1 MQTAPRKDLARPP
14 SRASAAAK
22 GMVLLGCVGIAAWV
36 AHATADQPPSST
48 SAPPTAF
55 TAATS
60 GSRSPTRAGAGPT
73 PTGPT
78 PTGPTPTAAPQP
90 PAAVSEGSRPLDLK
104 VAKPGSDAANIAT
117 VLRTGLLP
125 RSGGA
130 FGADRIR
137 ALPGQGPRRSLA
149 VRITY
154 PAGSAS
160 SRSASLEGSAYG
172 GTQVYLLLPHGPVE
186 AATLSYCLRF
196 PVGFDFVKGG
206 KLPGLFG
213 GTVTS
218 GQHIPDGTDGWSTRY
233 MWRRGGA
240 GEVYAYLPTS
250 VAHGT
255 SLGRG
260 AWSITPGRWQ
270 CLAQTVVLNT
280 PGVANGSVTLRLDG
294 RQVFAAKGL
303 LFRTT
308 SALRIDGVFF
318 STFFGGGDPSW
329 ASPRLQ
335 YADFADVAVAS

>member
-1 MQTAPRKDLARPP
+1 MRTERRKDTSRPP
-14 SRASAAAK
+14 SRASVAAK
-22 GMVLLGCVGIAAWV
+22 GTVLLGCLGIASWV
-36 AHATADQPPSST
+36 AYATAEETAPSAST
-48 SAPPTAF
+48 RPPTAF

-60 GSRSPTRAGAGPT
+60 DSGSSTSTDAVPNG
-73 PTGPT
+73 
-78 PTGPTPTAAPQP
+78 TAPPEP
-90 PAAVSEGSRPLDLK
+90 PAPVSEGPHPLDLK
-104 VAKPGSDAANIAT
+104 VAKPGSDEAQIAA
-117 VLRTGLLP
+117 VLQTGLLP

-130 FGADRIR
+130 FGADRVR
-137 ALPGQGPRRSLA
+137 ALPGQGPRSSLA

-160 SRSASLEGSAYG
+160 SRSASMEGSAYG
-172 GTQVYLLLPHGPVE
+172 GSQVYLLLPHGPVD
-186 AATLSYCLRF
+186 AGTLSYCLRF
-196 PVGFDFVKGG
+196 PAGFDFVKGG

-280 PGVANGSVTLRLDG
+280 PGVANGSITVRVEG

-308 SALRIDGVFF
+308 PALRIDGVFF

-329 ASPRLQ
+329 ASPRQQ
-335 YADFADVAVAS
+335 YADFADIAVTPATGRG